1 VRGDVDHKVGG
12 VIELKTAAEI
22 TAMRAAGS
30 VVAAG
35 LAAVKERAAVGVGLK
50 ELDALAAE
58 VLASRG
64 ARSSF
69 LNYHPRFAPTP
80 YPAVLCTSINDAVV
94 HGVPNDYKLLD
105 GDVVSIDFGA
115 ELDGWHGDAAIT
127 FLVGEPEPEDV
138 ALVEATERALRA
150 AIEVCRPGNTLGDIG
165 HAIGPIARNAGYG
178 ILADH
183 GGHGVGH
190 AMHELPHVPNEGE
203 PGKGMTLH
211 PGLVIAIEPMFTL
224 GGQDTYWTGHDGWT
238 LLTEDG
244 SRAAHFEHTIAIT
257 EGDPIVLTAP

>member
-1 VRGDVDHKVGG
+1 
-12 VIELKTAAEI
+12 
-22 TAMRAAGS
+22 MRVAGS

-35 LAAVKERAAVGVGLK
+35 LAAVREHAEIGVSLK
-50 ELDALAAE
+50 ELDAVAAE
-58 VLASRG
+58 VLARSG

-80 YPAVLCTSINDAVV
+80 YPAVLCTSVNDAVV
-94 HGVPNDYKLLD
+94 HGIPNDYRLRD
-105 GDVVSIDFGA
+105 GDVLSIDFGA
-115 ELDGWHGDAAIT
+115 EVDDWHGDAAIT
-127 FLVGEPEPEDV
+127 VLVGTDYDEETA
-138 ALVEATERALRA
+138 ALVAATERALQA

-165 HAIGPIARNAGYG
+165 HAIGPIARSAGYG

-190 AMHELPHVPNEGE
+190 AMHELPHVPNEGQ

-224 GGQDTYWTGHDGWT
+224 GGEDAYWTGHDGWT

-244 SRAAHFEHTIAIT
+244 TSAAHFEHTIAIT